1 MIQHPKNENVF
12 VGVRSTVMFGIQL
25 NISMLYVCEQSSI
38 SIGTPGNVCLFFLK
52 KLNSHSRSESYL
64 PVLKSLSV
72 IRSFVLSVVI
82 FRKLSTAAYNAELI
96 Q

>member
-38 SIGTPGNVCLFFLK
+38 SIGAPGNVCLSFR

-96 Q
+96 K

>member
-38 SIGTPGNVCLFFLK
+38 SIGTPGNVCLLFR

-96 Q
+96 K

>member
-12 VGVRSTVMFGIQL
+12 VGVRSTVMFGIRL

-38 SIGTPGNVCLFFLK
+38 SIGTPGNVCLFFR

-82 FRKLSTAAYNAELI
+82 FRKLSTAAYDAELI
-96 Q
+96 K